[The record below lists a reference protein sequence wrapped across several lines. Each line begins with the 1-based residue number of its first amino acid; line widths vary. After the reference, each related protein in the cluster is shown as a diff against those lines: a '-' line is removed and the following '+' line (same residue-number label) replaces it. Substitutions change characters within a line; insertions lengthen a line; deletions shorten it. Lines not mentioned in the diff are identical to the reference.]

1 MSAPALDGT
10 PEGLA
15 AAAAAR
21 EALKQKKRSLEAV
34 AAPSAAPAAAKKPAG
49 ERLPPSCT
57 HEVAVPPDFDVAAA
71 QAALNPELHGTLEA
85 PKWIG
90 KLAKEY
96 PFTLDPFQ
104 AGAIACIER
113 RESVLVAAHTSAG
126 KTVVAEYAIAKSLA
140 AEQRVVYTS
149 PLKALSN
156 QKYRELAE
164 EFGDVGLMTGDV
176 TLNPNARCMVMTTE
190 ILRSMIYRG
199 SEFLRE
205 VAWVVFDEVHYM
217 QDRERGVVWEETI
230 IFMPETFDSH
240 KPSSL
245 SVVQS
250 NKRYILLQVWEETI
264 IFMPKT
270 TRMVFLS
277 ATLPNAFQFAQ
288 WVSYIHTQPCHVVY
302 TDYRPT
308 PLVHYGFPSG
318 GKGLYLL
325 VDERGNFREDNF
337 DKMRAVFGTAGDSK
351 GDRANGGAEGKGDR
365 QGGSERDRDRRSS
378 AGGGRGGRGGRDGDR
393 RKSGGRGGGRGDGKD
408 GGKGGGGSVSDD
420 LQKLVGLIKDKH
432 FEPAIVFSFSRREC
446 EQYAGD
452 LHRKAKVD
460 FNTQEEKDAVTEVFS
475 SAIECLKEDDRDLPF
490 IKAML
495 PMLQCGI
502 AVHHSG
508 LLPILKELVE
518 ILFQEGLIKV
528 LFSTETFAMG
538 LNMPARTV
546 VFTALRKWD
555 GEENRWIGSGEYI
568 QMSGRAGRRGKDDR
582 GMVFLMCDDALDG
595 ETAKAMIQGK
605 STPLLSSFRLSYY
618 TLLNLLRRIEGS
630 GHNMEYVISKSFS
643 QFQHEQQLPE
653 LESRL
658 RAAEAEAA
666 QITAATDAAAAEYS
680 EGRQQ
685 LAAAAAVVREAV
697 QQPQRCLHFLRPG
710 RIVRVTE
717 GERQWGYGVV
727 VSVLRKSPQDR
738 VGVPESASAAY
749 LVDTLLCV
757 AGSGGDHK
765 KEQER
770 KREAQ
775 GAPAPAALT
784 ASNAEMQVVPVPLP
798 LVSDVSTLRVSIPAD
813 LRPAESRK
821 AVLLTL
827 RELSKRYPGG
837 QLPLL
842 DPVADMGIQDE
853 QVEAAMAEA
862 AAVRQ
867 RLADNPI
874 WQAEQGSGDPSQLEA
889 LRKKSELI
897 QEAEALKKRMKESQL
912 VSFKQESRH
921 RSAVLRKLGHID
933 ADGAVTLKGQAA
945 CEIDTAD
952 ELLTTE
958 MMFDG
963 TFGGLDKHALVALVS
978 CLVPVDRSND
988 QIKLTAQLAGPLG
1001 QLQAAAQRIAEVSK
1015 ECKLE
1020 VDAEEYV
1027 KSFRPFLMDVI
1038 YAWSKG
1044 ASFGQVCGMTEIMEG
1059 SIIRAARR
1067 LDELMQQLERAAAV
1081 VGDKELADKFAASR
1095 ETIRRGIMFSAS
1107 LYL

>member
-1 MSAPALDGT
+1 MSDTAALDGT

-21 EALKQKKRSLEAV
+21 EALKQKKRSLEQQQ
-34 AAPSAAPAAAKKPAG
+34 AATSAAAAKKPAG
-49 ERLPPSCT
+49 ERPPPSCT

-71 QAALNPELHGTLEA
+71 QAALNQEQHGTLED
-85 PKWIG
+85 PKWAG
-90 KLAKEY
+90 PLAKEY

-104 AGAIACIER
+104 ATAIACIER

-205 VAWVVFDEVHYM
+205 VDWVIFDE
-217 QDRERGVVWEETI
+217 VWEETI
-230 IFMPETFDSH
+230 IFMP
-240 KPSSL
+240 SS
-245 SVVQS
+245 
-250 NKRYILLQVWEETI
+250 
-264 IFMPKT
+264 

-337 DKMRAVFGTAGDSK
+337 DKMRAAFGAIGDAK
-351 GDRANGGAEGKGDR
+351 PGRANGGAETNDSKHAA
-365 QGGSERDRDRRSS
+365 RDGDRRSS
-378 AGGGRGGRGGRDGDR
+378 AGGGRGGRGGGDR
-393 RKSGGRGGGRGDGKD
+393 RKSGGRGGGGGGRGDGKD
-408 GGKGGGGSVSDD
+408 GKQGGGSVSED

-460 FNTQEEKDAVTEVFS
+460 FNSQEEKEAVTEVFNR
-475 SAIECLKEDDRDLPF
+475 AIECLKEEDRELPF
-490 IKAML
+490 IKSIL

-502 AVHHSG
+502 AMHHSG

-518 ILFQEGLIKV
+518 ILFGEGLIKV

-546 VFTALRKWD
+546 VFTALQKWD
-555 GEENRWIGSGEYI
+555 GEETRWIGSGEYI
-568 QMSGRAGRRGKDDR
+568 QMSGRAGRRGTDDR
-582 GMVFLMCDDALDG
+582 GMVFLMCDDCFDG
-595 ETAKAMIQGK
+595 ETAKAMLQGK

-618 TLLNLLRRIEGS
+618 TLLNLIRRIEGS
-630 GHNMEYVISKSFS
+630 GYDMEYVISKSFS

-658 RAAEAEAA
+658 KAAEAEAA
-666 QITAATDAAAAEYS
+666 QISAATDAAAAEYS

-685 LAAAAAVVREAV
+685 LAAAAAVVRQAMHL
-697 QQPQRCLHFLRPG
+697 PQHCLHFLRPG

-727 VSVLRKSPQDR
+727 VSVLRKAAQDR
-738 VGVPESASAAY
+738 VGVPESAAAAY

-757 AGSGGDHK
+757 AGSGGDFK
-765 KEQER
+765 QEQER
-770 KREAQ
+770 KREVQ
-775 GAPAPAALT
+775 GAPQPAALT
-784 ASNAEMQVVPVPLP
+784 AANAEMQVVPVPLP
-798 LVSDVSTLRVSIPAD
+798 LVSDISTLRVSIPAD
-813 LRPAESRK
+813 LRPPEARK

-827 RELSKRYPGG
+827 RTLAQRYPGG

-867 RLADNPI
+867 RLAANPI
-874 WQAEQGSGDPSQLEA
+874 WQAEQGSGDPSQLDA

-897 QEAEALKKRMKESQL
+897 QESEAIKKRMKESQL
-912 VSFKQESRH
+912 VSFKHESTH
-921 RSAVLRKLGHID
+921 RSAALRKLGFID
-933 ADGAVTLKGQAA
+933 AEGQVTLKGRAA

-963 TFGGLDKHALVALVS
+963 TFGSLDKHQLVALVS

-988 QIKLTAQLAGPLG
+988 QIKLTAQLAGPLTA
-1001 QLQAAAQRIAEVSK
+1001 LQAAALRIAQVSK

-1020 VDAEEYV
+1020 VDEEEYLQ
-1027 KSFRPFLMDVI
+1027 SFRPFLMDVI

-1044 ASFGQVCGMTEIMEG
+1044 ASFGQICGMTEIMEG

-1067 LDELMQQLERAAAV
+1067 LDELMQQLQRAATV
-1081 VGDKELADKFAASR
+1081 VGDTELADKFAASH
-1095 ETIRRGIMFSAS
+1095 ETIRRGVMFSAS